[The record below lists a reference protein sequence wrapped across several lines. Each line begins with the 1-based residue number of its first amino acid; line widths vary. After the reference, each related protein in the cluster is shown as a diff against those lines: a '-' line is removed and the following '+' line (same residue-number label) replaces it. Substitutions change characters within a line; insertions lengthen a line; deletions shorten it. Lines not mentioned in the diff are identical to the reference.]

1 MLTIASNDG
10 DRAESYWV
18 EVAVRLDSPL
28 EIACGGV
35 VREYR
40 VNLGVL
46 CQAHQLKE
54 VVFSAIDDGNIIWSD
69 TQWRLLD
76 RESIED
82 DTIRARTDFGAERGV
97 WYRSGRMLL
106 AE

>member
-1 MLTIASNDG
+1 MLTIARNG
-10 DRAESYWV
+10 RDRAESYWV

-28 EIACGGV
+28 EIAGGGV

-46 CQAHQLKE
+46 CEADQLKD
-54 VVFSAIDDGNIIWSD
+54 VVVGAIDDGNIIWSE
-69 TQWRLLD
+69 TQWRLVD

-82 DTIRARTDFGAERGV
+82 ESIRARTNFHIQRGV
-97 WYRSGRMLL
+97 WYRSGRILL